1 MRPVE
6 QHNTYSGDTLL
17 ALLGDQDAALR
28 LSKKGSLLPC
38 PWCGGEN
45 ILTSYDSLSS
55 HCECASCCT
64 HGPSVWDGT
73 REEAILAWNTRFP
86 NISAQG
92 DGSPSHLQSE
102 NALLRQ
108 ELAQQYKEVN
118 ALSEKLARAER
129 ALQDVGAAKAS
140 LDRAFI
146 GYVQED
152 WC

>member
-1 MRPVE
+1 ME
-6 QHNTYSGDTLL
+6 QHNTYSGDALL

-73 REEAILAWNTRFP
+73 REEAILAWNTRAP
-86 NISAQG
+86 I
-92 DGSPSHLQSE
+92 
-102 NALLRQ
+102 
-108 ELAQQYKEVN
+108 
-118 ALSEKLARAER
+118 LSEREMETLE
-129 ALQDVGAAKAS
+129 
-140 LDRAFI
+140 
-146 GYVQED
+146 EME
-152 WC
+152 